1 MADIIRLLPD
11 SVANQIAAGE
21 VIQRPASAVKE
32 LLENAVDSGAGE
44 IKLIIKDAGKSL
56 IQVVDNG
63 CGMSHI
69 DARMAFERHATSKI
83 SKADDL
89 FAIKTLGFRGEAL
102 ASIAAIA
109 QVEVKTR
116 LHEDELG
123 TCIIV
128 EGSKVK
134 SQNPCQCPPGTS
146 ILVKNL
152 FFNIPARRNFL
163 KSNTSE
169 LKHIIDEFFRVA
181 LVYKDI
187 RFSFH
192 NNNELLHQ
200 LPPSGIKQRIVNLF
214 GKGYS
219 EKIIPLEHVT
229 SDLRMTGF
237 IGKPE
242 FAKKTRGEQFFF
254 VNGRFIKHAYL
265 NHSINSAF
273 QELLPKDSFPTY
285 FVYIEVDPKVIDI
298 NIHPTKTELNFQ
310 DAQLIYAALRS
321 AVRQAL
327 GMHNVIPSIDFDTE
341 RSLDFNPPGRDRVPE
356 NPFERPKK
364 PYNPFE
370 TSDIP
375 PERKKSFQQK
385 INIENWEKL
394 YQSSGDEGDKDD
406 RSSFLIDPDWK
417 KDEGDEEKGNIFQL
431 QNRFI
436 ITNVKSA
443 IVIIDQHKAHLRI
456 LYEKYLET
464 LKDSKPVI
472 QSELFPEN
480 IIFSGSDVAVI
491 DELVPELELLGF
503 SLNKLSNT
511 TFVVDGTPSGL
522 KSGNIQEIFEG
533 ILDNYKKNLLELN
546 LDKKIN
552 LARSLA
558 ANLAIR
564 PGKKLHQEE
573 IMKIVDE
580 LFACKVPEVTPDG
593 DRIYAIV
600 GVSDIQNLLES

>member
-11 SVANQIAAGE
+11 TVANQIAAGE

-32 LLENAVDSGAGE
+32 LLENSVDSGAGE

-200 LPPSGIKQRIVNLF
+200 LPLSGIKQRIVNLF
-214 GKGYS
+214 GKGFN
-219 EKIIPLEHVT
+219 EKLIPLEHVT
-229 SDLRMTGF
+229 SNLKMTGF

-310 DAQLIYAALRS
+310 EAQLIYAALRS

-327 GMHNVIPSIDFDTE
+327 GMHNVMPSIDFNTE
-341 RSLDFNPPGRDRVPE
+341 RSLDFSPPGRDRVPE

-364 PYNPFE
+364 PFNPFE

-394 YQSSGDEGDKDD
+394 YRSSGDEGDKDD

-417 KDEGDEEKGNIFQL
+417 KDDGDEEKGNIFQL

-436 ITNVKSA
+436 ITNIKSA

-456 LYEKYLET
+456 LYEKNLET
-464 LKDSKPVI
+464 LKDSKPVT

-480 IIFSGSDVAVI
+480 ITFSGSDVAVI
-491 DELVPELELLGF
+491 DELIPELELLGF

-522 KSGNIQEIFEG
+522 KSASIQEIFEG

-558 ANLAIR
+558 ANLAIS
-564 PGKKLHQEE
+564 PGKKLHKEE

-593 DRIYAIV
+593 DRIYAIL

>member
-21 VIQRPASAVKE
+21 VIQRPASAIKE
-32 LLENAVDSGAGE
+32 LLENSVDSGATE
-44 IKLIIKDAGKSL
+44 IKLIVRDAGKSL

-102 ASIAAIA
+102 ASVAAIA

-123 TCIIV
+123 TCLII
-128 EGSKVK
+128 EGSKVR
-134 SQNPCQCPPGTS
+134 SQTPCQCPPGTS
-146 ILVKNL
+146 VLVKNL

-200 LPPSGIKQRIVNLF
+200 LPPSGIKQRVVNLF
-214 GKGYS
+214 GKGYN
-219 EKIIPLEHVT
+219 EKLIPLEHLT
-229 SDLRMTGF
+229 SDLKITGF

-310 DAQLIYAALRS
+310 EAQLIYAALRS

-327 GMHNVIPSIDFDTE
+327 GMYNVMPSIDFDTE
-341 RSLDFNPPGRDRVPE
+341 RSLDFNLPGGDRVPE

-364 PYNPFE
+364 NYNPFE

-375 PERKKSFQQK
+375 PERKRSFQQK

-394 YQSSGDEGDKDD
+394 YQSSGDEGDKEDK
-406 RSSFLIDPDWK
+406 SSFLIDPDWK
-417 KDEGDEEKGNIFQL
+417 KDEGDEEKGTIFQL

-436 ITNVKSA
+436 ITNIKSA

-464 LKDSKPVI
+464 LKDRKPVT

-480 IIFSGSDVAVI
+480 ITFSGSDVAVI
-491 DELVPELELLGF
+491 DELIPELELLGF

-511 TFVVDGTPSGL
+511 TFVVDGRPSGL
-522 KSGNIQEIFEG
+522 KSGSIQEIFEG

-573 IMKIVDE
+573 IMNIVDE

-593 DRIYAIV
+593 DRTYAII
-600 GVSDIQNLLES
+600 GVSDIQNLLDS

>member
-32 LLENAVDSGAGE
+32 LLENAVDAGASE
-44 IKLIIKDAGKSL
+44 IKLIVKDAGKTL

-63 CGMSHI
+63 CGMSNI
-69 DARMAFERHATSKI
+69 DARMCFERHATSKI
-83 SKADDL
+83 SAANDL
-89 FAIKTLGFRGEAL
+89 FAIRTLGFRGEAL

-109 QVEVKTR
+109 QVELKTR

-123 TCIIV
+123 TCLNA
-128 EGSKVK
+128 EGSRVK
-134 SQNPCQCPPGTS
+134 SQDPCQCPPGTT
-146 ILVKNL
+146 LMVKNL

-163 KSNTSE
+163 KSNASE
-169 LKHIIDEFFRVA
+169 LRHIIDEFFRVA

-192 NNNELLHQ
+192 SNNELLHQ
-200 LPPSGIKQRIVNLF
+200 LPPSGLKQRIVNLF
-214 GKGYS
+214 GKPYN
-219 EKIIPLEHVT
+219 EKLIPVEHNT
-229 SDLRMTGF
+229 KDLKIAGF

-242 FAKKTRGEQFFF
+242 TARKTRGEQFFF

-285 FVYIEVDPKVIDI
+285 FIYIDIDPRQIDI

-327 GMHNVIPSIDFDTE
+327 GMHNIMPSIDFETE
-341 RSLDFNPPGRDRVPE
+341 RSIDFIPPSRGHMPE
-356 NPFERPKK
+356 NPFNRPK
-364 PYNPFE
+364 PEYNPFD

-375 PERKKSFQQK
+375 PERRKSYQQK

-394 YQSSGDEGDKDD
+394 YQVSPGDDTSRQEKSGT
-406 RSSFLIDPDWK
+406 IDPEWQ
-417 KDEGDEEKGNIFQL
+417 KDETDEVRNNLFQL
-431 QNRFI
+431 QNRYI
-436 ITNVKSA
+436 ITNVRSA
-443 IVIIDQHKAHLRI
+443 LVIIDQNKAHQRV
-456 LYEKYLET
+456 LYERYLES
-464 LKDSKPVI
+464 LKERKPVT

-480 IIFSGSDVAVI
+480 ITFPGSDAAVI
-491 DELVPELELLGF
+491 EELVQELRLLGF

-511 TFVVDGTPSGL
+511 TFVVDGRPSGL
-522 KSGNIQEIFEG
+522 KKENLQQVFEG
-533 ILDNYKKNLLELN
+533 MLDNYKKNLLELN

-558 ANLAIR
+558 VNLALR
-564 PGKKLHQEE
+564 SGKKLHTEE
-573 IMKIVDE
+573 ARKLVDE

-593 DRIYAIV
+593 DRTFTIV
-600 GVSDIQNLLES
+600 GVQDIQNLLDS